1 MKYIIAIQLLL
12 KVSMAYVGE
21 LTYYDLTAG
30 ASVSCLSKGIS
41 VSAADLPAA
50 VAVSFTRMNS
60 DASCGKCVQV
70 TGPSGTTIMAKVV
83 DSCAGCAENDID
95 LSKEAF
101 IKLAATSVGRLKNV
115 KWSVVDCAG
124 GASGGGGGG
133 GGKMTEQSTSP
144 ERQASES
151 TKRDTKLPSSTPLI
165 GDSKKTQDT
174 KLSGNMTSTSG
185 DNSNKTLECDP
196 ADSNSTNCTFAFDV
210 PQLNLSDTER
220 KNDTITGGP
229 RGKNG
234 IMSSGIAVGIGGC
247 VQILSLMLFA
257 FL

>member
-41 VSAADLPAA
+41 VSTADLPAA
-50 VAVSFTRMNS
+50 VAVSFARMNS
-60 DASCGKCVQV
+60 DASCGKCIQV

-101 IKLAATSVGRLKNV
+101 IKLAATGVGRLKNI

-124 GASGGGGGG
+124 GGSGSGS
-133 GGKMTEQSTSP
+133 GGKMTEQSKSP

-151 TKRDTKLPSSTPLI
+151 TKPDTKSPSAPLI
-165 GDSKKTQDT
+165 GDSKKMQDT
-174 KLSGNMTSTSG
+174 KPSVNMTSSSG
-185 DNSNKTLECDP
+185 DIFNKTLECDP

-210 PQLNLSDTER
+210 PQLNLSDTEK

-247 VQILSLMLFA
+247 AQILSLILFA